1 MNFHVISYLWSKAQ
15 LVQDFR
21 IMLYKRLDAYAGDY
35 PAGSSSEGVLL
46 FSLEAEGLI
55 LTR

>member
-1 MNFHVISYLWSKAQ
+1 MVGAIWSKAQ